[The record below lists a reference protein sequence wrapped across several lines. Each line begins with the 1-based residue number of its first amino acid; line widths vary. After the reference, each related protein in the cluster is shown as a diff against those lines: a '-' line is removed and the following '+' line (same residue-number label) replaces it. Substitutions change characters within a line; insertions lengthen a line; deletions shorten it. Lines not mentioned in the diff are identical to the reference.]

1 MVRLSNL
8 LLMETHFSHH
18 DFPGEVIRTRDVVG
32 LNLLEGIYKPE
43 ISVPLHSHEEAFF
56 CMALSGGCEERYAG
70 RSRTY
75 VSFSTEFLPAN
86 HGHSLTFFQ
95 TKTRAFSVALGPEWL
110 KQACEYS
117 LKLDHSVFGRP
128 GLSSLFLRL
137 YKESL
142 MADTAAPIAI
152 EGLTLQMLSEVSR
165 ENDEDD
171 ERLPPRW
178 FLQVIELLHS
188 SFQERLTMTQIAA
201 AVGIHRVHL
210 ARQFQRFKNCTVGEY
225 IRVLRIQHACH
236 QLSNSEESPA
246 AIGAAAGFADQS
258 HFCRTF
264 KRLVGMTPVQYRE
277 EFTSSRNQ
285 RRRT

>member
-1 MVRLSNL
+1 
-8 LLMETHFSHH
+8 METHFSHH

-32 LNLLEGIYKPE
+32 LNLHEGIYKPD
-43 ISVPLHSHEEAFF
+43 IRVPLHSHQQAFF
-56 CMALSGGCEERYAG
+56 CIALTGRCEETYAG

-75 VSFSTEFLPAN
+75 APFSAEFLPPN
-86 HGHSLTFFQ
+86 HDHSLTFFQ
-95 TKTRAFSVALGPEWL
+95 NQTRAFSVGLGPEWL
-110 KQACEYS
+110 KQAREYS

-137 YKESL
+137 YKEFLKS
-142 MADTAAPIAI
+142 DTAAPIAI
-152 EGLTLQMLSEVSR
+152 EGLMLQMLSEVSR
-165 ENDEDD
+165 RNDEDV

-188 SFQERLTMTQIAA
+188 NFQERLTMTQIAA
-201 AVGIHRVHL
+201 TVGIHRVHL

-236 QLSNSEESPA
+236 ELSDSEESPA

-277 EFTSSRNQ
+277 EFNPNLKVGENERN
-285 RRRT
+285 R

>member
-142 MADTAAPIAI
+142 MADT
-152 EGLTLQMLSEVSR
+152 G
-165 ENDEDD
+165 
-171 ERLPPRW
+171 RLPPRW